1 MRSMPASTTE
11 VPNAVADGLCRARG
25 IMVQTAHRANDMQ
38 RQGADETKN
47 TVGRERYS
55 CKQTRSKM
63 RTQPR
68 SILPQPSRGKSAN
81 EGVPP
86 ACAHLCRS
94 WLGGAEPTASTMDQS
109 NGSSDS
115 AMQPEAA
122 TAAAAATSDDG
133 WATWRQAR
141 KLQLQALKADELREL
156 VLLEEERWLRE
167 QNPLPPAQAA
177 AAAAS
182 LAPTFAP
189 SSVTPATPAALPRRA
204 RNKHAHSPT
213 ALSGEEPPAKQSKRD
228 RKKDEKAAAKAAA
241 VAGARAPSKS
251 PMVASEATD
260 EAASSNVSVDA
271 PPAASSKRK
280 AEFDWSGVPRRQI
293 ALKLMYIGTN
303 YAGFAIQP
311 QLEHEKTVEGEL
323 VRALLLTKLAPERD
337 AARLT
342 RCGRTDKGVHAS
354 GQVIAVQVR
363 SRLTNTAQLGMLPKD
378 YKWRDALAE
387 AYGKKKEYMDELQPA
402 AGDTSLYDKQGYLA
416 PAAVRDSMCARC
428 GLPGV
433 GFATDADCSTH
444 EQELDYVR
452 MLNGVLPPTI
462 RIISW
467 QPVSPDFNARFSCAA
482 RTYRYFFHADQL
494 DLGRMQRAASQLIG
508 SHDFRNF
515 CKIDPSM
522 STHFIRFLTNI
533 EIRACYDVP
542 EDCVQIAAPWPCQE
556 KEWFEDTRNSSG
568 GIEAAAATAA
578 ASPSPSRALHPDT
591 FCELLIHG
599 NAFLYHQV
607 RCMAAVLF
615 LVGRGVES
623 EDCVQRML
631 DVTRTPNKP
640 NYDMAPEMPLVL
652 YDTCFP
658 SLPVTPGFDFQTR
671 PASEPTDHSSFVGRA
686 AKQQADME
694 ATGAVRAESAATTGD
709 PAAASSSSA
718 APAAAATSASCASAS
733 SSASTAAPALCLYP
747 SAAACL
753 RNEEL
758 VFAHFH
764 KIWRELSMDAKV
776 HELFVNQC
784 ARNLQSV
791 RNECAKFDMD
801 QLNQMQVNG
810 PRVQAN
816 QRLRKPSQPVY
827 VSPPVVRS
835 FAPLLPATA
844 GCRGHGL
851 RVMPY
856 VTHGSYTS
864 IFHRPTEKSY
874 EQKVAQL
881 KGKKLSRHQS
891 VKEMSDKFKKPPSNY
906 KPMQTMQEEPS
917 PAALTDAAPAVAAS
931 ASPTNAADD
940 PTSMED
946 Q

>member
-1 MRSMPASTTE
+1 MTTDDHCSRMREGNDPFGIEACALLTVSLPLVIRTTE
-11 VPNAVADGLCRARG
+11 TAAV
-25 IMVQTAHRANDMQ
+25 
-38 RQGADETKN
+38 
-47 TVGRERYS
+47 
-55 CKQTRSKM
+55 
-63 RTQPR
+63 
-68 SILPQPSRGKSAN
+68 
-81 EGVPP
+81 
-86 ACAHLCRS
+86 
-94 WLGGAEPTASTMDQS
+94 MDHS
-109 NGSSDS
+109 NGSNDS
-115 AMQPEAA
+115 AMPSASVAAVSAASAASAA
-122 TAAAAATSDDG
+122 TDDG
-133 WATWRQAR
+133 WASWRQAR
-141 KLQLQALKADELREL
+141 KQQLRALKADELREL

-167 QNPLPPAQAA
+167 QNPVPPAQAA

-182 LAPTFAP
+182 LAPTFVP
-189 SSVTPATPAALPRRA
+189 VSISPATPAPLPRHA
-204 RNKHAHSPT
+204 RGKHAHSPT
-213 ALSGEEPPAKQSKRD
+213 ALSNEEPPAKQSKRD
-228 RKKDEKAAAKAAA
+228 RKKEDKAAAKAAA
-241 VAGARAPSKS
+241 LAGSRAPSKS
-251 PMVASEATD
+251 PMGSVD
-260 EAASSNVSVDA
+260 EAAAASSSNVSVGA
-271 PPAASSKRK
+271 PPAGKRK

-293 ALKLMYIGTN
+293 ALKLMYIGTD

-387 AYGKKKEYMDELQPA
+387 AYGKKKEFMDELQPA

-416 PAAVRDSMCARC
+416 PAAVRDSMCLRC

-452 MLNGVLPPTI
+452 MLNGVLPATI

-467 QPVSPDFNARFSCAA
+467 QPVSPEFNARFSCAA

-533 EIRACYDVP
+533 EIKPCYQVP
-542 EDCVQIAAPWPCQE
+542 EDCVQIVAPWPCQE
-556 KEWFEDTRNSSG
+556 KEWFEDARNSSG
-568 GIEAAAATAA
+568 GIEAAASAAA
-578 ASPSPSRALHPDT
+578 ASASSSSSAAASSPPPTRALHPDT

-615 LVGRGVES
+615 LVGRGVEA

-631 DVTRTPNKP
+631 DVVRTPNKP
-640 NYDMAPEMPLVL
+640 NYDMASEIPLVL

-658 SLPVTPGFDFQTR
+658 SLPFTPGFDFQIK
-671 PASEPTDHSSFVGRA
+671 PASDPSDQSSFVGRA
-686 AKQQADME
+686 AQQQAEME
-694 ATGAVRAESAATTGD
+694 GRGAAMADATAAAAAPAVAASST
-709 PAAASSSSA
+709 AAAS
-718 APAAAATSASCASAS
+718 PAASVSSP
-733 SSASTAAPALCLYP
+733 SSASPAASPALCLYP

-764 KIWRELSMDAKV
+764 KIWRDLSMDAKV

-791 RNECAKFDMD
+791 RNECAKFDME
-801 QLNQMQVNG
+801 QLNHLQAHG
-810 PRVQAN
+810 PRVQPS
-816 QRLRKPSQPVY
+816 QRLRKPAQPVY
-827 VSPPVVRS
+827 VAPAVVRS
-835 FAPLLPATA
+835 FAPLLPATS

-874 EQKVAQL
+874 DEKVAQL

-906 KPMQTMQEEPS
+906 KPQQTQQAGQEEAS
-917 PAALTDAAPAVAAS
+917 TAAS
-931 ASPTNAADD
+931 ASPAPSAASPSPAADG